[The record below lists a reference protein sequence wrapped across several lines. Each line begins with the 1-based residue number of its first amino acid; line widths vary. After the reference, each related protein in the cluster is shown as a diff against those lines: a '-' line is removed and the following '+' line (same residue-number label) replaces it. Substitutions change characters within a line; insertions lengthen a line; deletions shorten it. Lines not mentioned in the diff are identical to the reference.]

1 MQLSIQQINAALVN
15 GTYTNDELT
24 SVGDAIKFARS
35 RIQRKTICELRIG
48 TNVNFT
54 SSKTGINYTGF
65 VKKIAIKYVTVQTAN
80 GLWKV
85 PASMLTILDKEYA

>member
-1 MQLSIQQINAALVN
+1 MQLSVQQINAALVA
-15 GTYTNDELT
+15 GQFTNDELN
-24 SVGDAIKFARS
+24 SIGDAIKFARS

-54 SSKTGINYTGF
+54 SSKTGQNYTGT
-65 VKKIAIKYVTVQTAN
+65 VTKIAIKYVTVRTAA

-85 PASMLTILDKEYA
+85 PASMLTIL

>member
-1 MQLSIQQINAALVN
+1 MQLSVQQINAALVA
-15 GTYTNDELT
+15 GQFTNDELN

-54 SSKTGINYTGF
+54 SSKTGVNYTGF
-65 VKKIAIKYVTVQTAN
+65 VKKIAIKYVTVQTAS

-85 PASMLTILDKEYA
+85 PASMLTILDKEIA

>member
-1 MQLSIQQINAALVN
+1 MQLSIQQINTALIS
-15 GTYTNDELT
+15 GTFTNDELN
-24 SVGDAIKFARS
+24 SVNDAIKFARS

-54 SSKTGINYTGF
+54 SSKTGMNYTGF
-65 VKKIAIKYVTVQTAN
+65 VKKIAIKYVHVQTAN

-85 PASMLTILDKEYA
+85 PANMLTIVDKEYA

>member
-1 MQLSIQQINAALVN
+1 MQLSVQQINAALVA
-15 GTYTNDELT
+15 GQFTNDELN